1 MASEVEKIEAEYVAF
16 TGTALMEIGDDGF
29 PHVTMTFEDNSPMAM
44 KLRDMLA
51 EKLNDAV
58 ETGGTYIELSVG
70 STRKSWRFQVH
81 QD

>member
-1 MASEVEKIEAEYVAF
+1 MSTEDAEREYVAM
-16 TGTALMEIGDDGF
+16 TGTAILEIGDDGF

-44 KLRDMLA
+44 KLRDLLA
-51 EKLNDAV
+51 EKINDAV
-58 ETGGTYIELSVG
+58 ETGGTYLELNVG